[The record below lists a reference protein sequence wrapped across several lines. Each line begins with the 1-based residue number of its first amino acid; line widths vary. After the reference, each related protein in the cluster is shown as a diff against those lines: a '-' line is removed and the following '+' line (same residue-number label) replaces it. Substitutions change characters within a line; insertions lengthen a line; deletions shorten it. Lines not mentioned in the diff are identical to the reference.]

1 MDEQKFLNTLLDYY
15 HISSEK
21 YHFLTRKIN
30 EEDLPDPF
38 KFEKMSEAVALVKDA
53 MSKKEKIMVY
63 GDYDADGVM
72 STSIVVKMFSYL
84 KYRANYY
91 IPSRYLDGYGLN
103 LTRAKEIVE
112 KGYKLLIT
120 VDNGISANEAIEYC
134 KNNGM
139 RVLVID
145 HHERGEILPDAD
157 VIIHPEISNFSKI
170 KSSAGFAS
178 YMFATALLGRV
189 DHYLLTLGAIS
200 IVTDMMP
207 LIDYNRDILRY
218 AIEHY
223 QYGKFKNIDLLS
235 EGSSFDE
242 VTIGM
247 KIGPKINAV
256 GRVITNTNVNRLVTY
271 FTSDEEDVIFELN
284 NWLTSVN
291 NDRKVKSKSAID
303 NLEKFDE
310 EEPAIIALVE
320 CEEGLIGLVANK
332 ISNDYN
338 KPAIVF
344 TKDSNNSDILKGSCR
359 SPLGFNIVK
368 ALTELSELTLSYGG
382 HPSAGGVTIEA
393 KNFDFFSDKFKAL
406 AKKYPPYKASGE
418 TIEIGLLDINFI
430 NYEILQSFSPFGEEW
445 KTPVFTLRN
454 LKTDSLQFSRNGE
467 HIMTSLSRIV
477 KLVGFNMKKND
488 VTINPFIDV
497 NGKMNFNSY
506 NGQDY
511 LQFVIEEIL
520 SEDDV

>member
-1 MDEQKFLNTLLDYY
+1 MDEQKFLSRLLDYY
-15 HISSEK
+15 HISLDEYSV
-21 YHFLTRKIN
+21 LTREVS

-38 KFEKMSEAVALVKDA
+38 KFEKMSEAVELVKDA

-72 STSIVVKMFSYL
+72 STSIIIKMFSYL
-84 KYRANYY
+84 RYIANYY

-103 LTRAKEIVE
+103 LARAKEIVE

-120 VDNGISANEAIEYC
+120 VDNGISANEAIAYC
-134 KNNGM
+134 KDNGM

-145 HHERGEILPDAD
+145 HHERGEVLPNANVIL
-157 VIIHPEISNFSKI
+157 HPAISNFSKI
-170 KSSAGFAS
+170 KTSAGFAS

-200 IVTDMMP
+200 VVTDMMP

-218 AIEHY
+218 AFKHY
-223 QYGKFKNIDLLS
+223 QYGKFPNIDLLS

-242 VTIGM
+242 ITIGM

-256 GRVITNTNVNRLVTY
+256 GRVITNTNINRLVTY
-271 FTSDEEDVIFELN
+271 FTSDDKDVIFELN
-284 NWLTSVN
+284 NWLVSVN
-291 NDRKVKSKSAID
+291 NERKIKSKTAID
-303 NLEKFDE
+303 NLDKFSED
-310 EEPAIIALVE
+310 EPAIIALID

-338 KPAIVF
+338 KPSIVF
-344 TKDSNNSDILKGSCR
+344 TTDSNDPSILKGSCR

-368 ALTELSELTLSYGG
+368 ALNELSDLTLSAGG

-393 KNFDFFSDKFKAL
+393 KNFDVFSEKFKAL
-406 AKKYPPYKASGE
+406 AKKYPPHKVSGE
-418 TIEIGLLDINFI
+418 TIEISLLDINFI

-477 KLVGFNMKKND
+477 KLVGFNMKKQD
-488 VTINPFIDV
+488 VITRPFMDV

>member
-1 MDEQKFLNTLLDYY
+1 MDEQKFLHTLLDYY
-15 HISSEK
+15 RISLDE
-21 YHFLTRKIN
+21 YNFLTREIT
-30 EEDLPDPF
+30 EADLPDPY
-38 KFEKMSEAVALVKDA
+38 KFDKMSEAVALVKDA

-72 STSIVVKMFSYL
+72 STSIIVKMFSYL
-84 KYRANYY
+84 HYRANYY

-112 KGYKLLIT
+112 KGYNLLIT
-120 VDNGISANEAIEYC
+120 VDNGISANEAINYC
-134 KNNGM
+134 KDNGM
-139 RVLVID
+139 RVLIID
-145 HHERGEILPDAD
+145 HHERGEILPSAD
-157 VIIHPEISNFSKI
+157 VILHPEISNFSKV
-170 KSSAGFAS
+170 KTSAGFAS

-218 AIEHY
+218 AFSQY
-223 QYGKFKNIDLLS
+223 KYGKFPNVDLLS
-235 EGSSFDE
+235 EGSRFDE
-242 VTIGM
+242 TTIGM

-256 GRVITNTNVNRLVTY
+256 GRVIANTNINRLVTY
-271 FTSDEEDVIFELN
+271 FTTDEEDIIFELN

-291 NDRKVKSKSAID
+291 NERKVKSKSAID
-303 NLEKFDE
+303 NLEQFDE
-310 EEPAIIALVE
+310 EESAIIVLAD

-332 ISNDYN
+332 ISGDHN

-344 TKDSNNSDILKGSCR
+344 TKDSNDPNILKGSCR

-368 ALTELSELTLSYGG
+368 ALNELSDLTLSAGG

-393 KNFDFFSDKFKAL
+393 KNFDVFSEKFKAL
-406 AKKYPPYKASGE
+406 AHSHPPHKLSGE
-418 TIEIGLLDINFI
+418 TIEIGLLDVNFI

-454 LKTDSLQFSRNGE
+454 IRTDSLQFSRNGE
-467 HIMTSLSRIV
+467 HIMTNISRIV
-477 KLVGFNMKKND
+477 KLVGFNMNKKD
-488 VTINPFIDV
+488 VTVKPFIDV
-497 NGKMNFNSY
+497 NGRINFNSY

-511 LQFVIEEIL
+511 LQYVIEEIL
-520 SEDDV
+520 SEDNV

>member
-1 MDEQKFLNTLLDYY
+1 MDEQKFLNALLDYY
-15 HISSEK
+15 HISLDEYS
-21 YHFLTRKIN
+21 FLTREISK
-30 EEDLPDPF
+30 EDLPDPF
-38 KFEKMSEAVALVKDA
+38 KFEKMSEAVALIKDA
-53 MSKKEKIMVY
+53 MNKKEKIMVY

-72 STSIVVKMFSYL
+72 STSIIIKTFSYL
-84 KYRANYY
+84 HYRANYY

-120 VDNGISANEAIEYC
+120 VDNGISANEAINYC
-134 KNNGM
+134 KDNGI
-139 RVLVID
+139 RVLIID
-145 HHERGEILPDAD
+145 HHERGEILPNAD
-157 VIIHPEISNFSKI
+157 VILHPEVSNFSKV
-170 KSSAGFAS
+170 KTSAGFS
-178 YMFATALLGRV
+178 CYMFATALLGRV
-189 DHYLLTLGAIS
+189 EHYLLTLGAIS

-218 AIEHY
+218 AFKHY
-223 QYGKFKNIDLLS
+223 EYGKFPNIDLLS
-235 EGSSFDE
+235 EGASFDE
-242 VTIGM
+242 TTIGM

-256 GRVITNTNVNRLVTY
+256 GRVITNTNINRLVTY
-271 FTSDEEDVIFELN
+271 FTTDDEDVIFELN
-284 NWLTSVN
+284 SWLTSVN
-291 NDRKVKSKSAID
+291 NQRKVKSKTAID
-303 NLEKFDE
+303 GLEKYDE
-310 EEPAIIALVE
+310 DESAIIALID

-338 KPAIVF
+338 KPAVVF
-344 TKDSNNSDILKGSCR
+344 TKDSNDSKILKGSCR

-368 ALTELSELTLSYGG
+368 ALNELSDLTLSAGG

-393 KNFDFFSDKFKAL
+393 KNFDVFSERFKAL
-406 AKKYPPYKASGE
+406 AKKYPPHKTSGE
-418 TIEIGLLDINFI
+418 TIELGLLDINFI

-454 LKTDSLQFSRNGE
+454 LKTESLQFSRNGD
-467 HIMTSLSRIV
+467 HIMTTLSRIV
-477 KLVGFNMKKND
+477 KLVGFNMKKED
-488 VTINPFIDV
+488 VLTRTFMDV